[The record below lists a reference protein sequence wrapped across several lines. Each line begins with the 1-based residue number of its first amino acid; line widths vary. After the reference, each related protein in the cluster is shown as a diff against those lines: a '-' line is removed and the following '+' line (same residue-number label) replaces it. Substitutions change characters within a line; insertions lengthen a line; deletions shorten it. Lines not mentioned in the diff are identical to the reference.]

1 MSNILMIVFLSWV
14 ALALPVSLAI
24 VALISRRD
32 SEHDP
37 LQWQSPLSD
46 LSLPEAHLV
55 G

>member
-1 MSNILMIVFLSWV
+1 MSNIVLIAVLSWI

-46 LSLPEAHLV
+46 LTGLDLHLV
-55 G
+55 